1 MANARRDALG
11 KAVARLEV
19 VRPGDKR
26 REAVT
31 SMALWPWVS
40 VGAKHDLPIERLAQ
54 LAQLTVAE
62 LRDPGGRFPQVI
74 ANRVAEL
81 AYQRAGCGA
90 AMEAAKMVQPGH
102 FTLLELLSR
111 TSPTVGRGLAMTSRY
126 FPLLHDDVRLTH
138 HVRHDG
144 AHCCQFVLPSEY
156 IVHHGYV
163 ELIFAVIVLGM
174 RRETSR
180 ANAAPVEVWF
190 EHRAPEDRSSFDALF
205 GTDVRFGMP
214 ENHLLLDA
222 QTAALPLVRKN
233 SDLHAA
239 AVRAA
244 ADLLRD

>member
-11 KAVARLEV
+11 KAVTRLEV
-19 VRPGDKR
+19 VRPGDGR
-26 REAVT
+26 RETVT

-40 VGAKHDLPIERLAQ
+40 LGAKHDLPIERLAQ

-62 LRDPGGRFPQVI
+62 LRDPGGRFPQMI

-90 AMEAAKMVQPGH
+90 AMEAAKMVEPGH
-102 FTLLELLSR
+102 FTLLELLAR
-111 TSPTVGRGLAMTSRY
+111 TSPTVGRGLAMTCQY
-126 FPLLHDDVRLTH
+126 FTLVHDDVRLRH
-138 HVRHDG
+138 QVRHDG
-144 AHCCQFVLPSEY
+144 THCCQFVVPSDY
-156 IVHHGYV
+156 VVHHGYV

-174 RRETSR
+174 RRESERT
-180 ANAAPVEVWF
+180 NAAPLEVWF
-190 EHRAPEDRSSFDALF
+190 EHAAPEDRSSFDALF
-205 GTDVRFGMP
+205 QTDVRFDMP
-214 ENHLLLDA
+214 ENHVLLDA
-222 QTAALPLVRKN
+222 QTAALPMVRKN

>member
-1 MANARRDALG
+1 MANARRDALS

-19 VRPGDKR
+19 VRPGDAR
-26 REAVT
+26 RETVT

-40 VGAKHDLPIERLAQ
+40 LGAKHDLPIERLAQ

-62 LRDPGGRFPQVI
+62 LRDPGGRFSQVM

-81 AYQRAGCGA
+81 AYQRVGCGA
-90 AMEAAKMVQPGH
+90 AMEAAKMVEPGH
-102 FTLLELLSR
+102 FTLLELLAR
-111 TSPTVGRGLAMTSRY
+111 TSPTVGRGLAMTCQY
-126 FPLLHDDVRLTH
+126 FPLVHADVRLTH
-138 HVRHDG
+138 QVRHDG
-144 AHCCQFVLPSEY
+144 THCCQFVSPSEY

-163 ELIFAVIVLGM
+163 ELIFAVVVLGM
-174 RRETSR
+174 RRETEQ

-190 EHRAPEDRSSFDALF
+190 EHSAPEDRSAFEALF
-205 GTDVRFGMP
+205 KTEVRFGMP

-222 QTAALPLVRKN
+222 QTAALPMVRKN
-233 SDLHAA
+233 SDVHAA